1 MSNDSI
7 NKKTE
12 LENNIETIILK
23 LDRVEAELEM
33 VKSVVFKY
41 GKQVNFL
48 NGKIECIEEKNK
60 LIYKK

>member
-23 LDRVEAELEM
+23 LDRVEAELEV

-48 NGKIECIEEKNK
+48 NGKIEHIEEK
-60 LIYKK
+60 IS